1 MSGPIIGKWIMTFGA
16 MLIAVGAL
24 FYFGILP
31 GKLGHLPG
39 DINLRREGY
48 SVTIPLVTCI
58 VISIILTIVL
68 NLLFRMKR

>member
-1 MSGPIIGKWIMTFGA
+1 MSGAIMGKWIMVFGA
-16 MLIAVGAL
+16 MMIAVGAL
-24 FYFGILP
+24 FYFGLLP

-48 SVTIPLVTCI
+48 NVSVPIVTCV